1 MLTESRNKDTF
12 KYVISNLLQ
21 LVSCNLC
28 NVAKMAVIL
37 AEAGIQKHRSSQKYW
52 IPAPRLREDK
62 LRGNDE
68 CLIRYFT
75 HDTTL
80 G

>member
-1 MLTESRNKDTF
+1 MT
-12 KYVISNLLQ
+12 VIP
-21 LVSCNLC
+21 
-28 NVAKMAVIL
+28 
-37 AEAGIQKHRSSQKYW
+37 AEAGNQTSF
-52 IPAPRLREDK
+52 PRKRETSIRYENKENRLDSHSPIGVGDK

-80 G
+80 GINMED